1 MSNSELKVIDNSN
14 KWINQIEESIAKKQI
29 KYYDYEH
36 FNNIQEIGSGSSGKV
51 YRANWKNSHN
61 YLALKS
67 FFDFNITAK
76 EIINELELL
85 REVDIHENII
95 HFYGITTE
103 TQSDN
108 LANAISCLH
117 NEEIMHLDLHSTME
131 ILQGLRE
138 KPIFNT
144 PEDYVKLY
152 TECWNDEP
160 DNRPTINQIH
170 GD

>member
-1 MSNSELKVIDNSN
+1 MNLNFYVRLIFMKIL
-14 KWINQIEESIAKKQI
+14 
-29 KYYDYEH
+29 
-36 FNNIQEIGSGSSGKV
+36 FTFM
-51 YRANWKNSHN
+51 
-61 YLALKS
+61 ALQQKP
-67 FFDFNITAK
+67 K
-76 EIINELELL
+76 
-85 REVDIHENII
+85 
-95 HFYGITTE
+95 
-103 TQSDN
+103 

-160 DNRPTINQIH
+160 DNRPTINQIM
-170 GD
+170 